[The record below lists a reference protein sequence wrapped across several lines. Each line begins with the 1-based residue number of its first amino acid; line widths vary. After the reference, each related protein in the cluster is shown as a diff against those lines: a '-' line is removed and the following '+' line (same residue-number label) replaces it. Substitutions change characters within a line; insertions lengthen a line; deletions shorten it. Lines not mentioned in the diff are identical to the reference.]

1 LKILVT
7 FAVEA
12 EFAPWRKSRGFVAKK
27 LGNDPI
33 YTAEIGAASVEVIL
47 TGMGPANARRAVE
60 AALSSEHVL
69 CISSGFAG
77 ALRSEYQ
84 VADVLVASA
93 IRLAS
98 KAETIQCDATLVE
111 DALRTNGVAD
121 VKNFVSV
128 ERIAESPEEKAELAE
143 FGEAVEMESYAVLAV
158 AAKRKVPAVAIRAIS
173 DRFDQKL
180 PLDFSGS
187 IDECGHV
194 MKGKLARQIASDP
207 SKIPALIRLGKQ
219 SSAAA
224 HRLAE
229 FLENYVGR
237 LSARDSGEAAA
248 RFEKMA
254 HG

>member
-27 LGNDPI
+27 LGNVPI

-93 IRLAS
+93 VRLAG
-98 KAETIQCDATLVE
+98 KAETIRCDTTLVE
-111 DALRTNGVAD
+111 DALRTNGVAE
-121 VKNFVSV
+121 VKSFVSV

-158 AAKRKVPAVAIRAIS
+158 AAKRMVPAIAIRAIS

-229 FLENYVGR
+229 FLENYVER
-237 LSARDSGEAAA
+237 LSAQDSGGAAA

-254 HG
+254 HS